1 MGWDHVYGLINPLKT
16 NEFKNSAFARDIT
29 SPINNLKNR
38 VTMKQPLNF
47 TGLDRE
53 KRQHSLN
60 TFGY

>member
-1 MGWDHVYGLINPLKT
+1 VGWDQVYGVINPLKNT
-16 NEFKNSAFARDIT
+16 EFKNSAFARDIT
-29 SPINNLKNR
+29 QTIDNLKNG
-38 VTMKQPLNF
+38 VTMKQTLNF